1 DPGRRRGLVERRL
14 VADALGGHLRF
25 ASQHRRELLLAA
37 RDADRARAIP
47 EVTAKLAVYRRRRIS
62 RERDVARRVE
72 AAGRR
77 DEPDRRDLA
86 KIVERLAPTR
96 VATGERTHERQM
108 PFDEIQTRIHPPHSR
123 SIFLLASTK
132 RKRIAN
138 GCIDLLSCGYFPHA
152 RVAIRGAR
160 N

>member
-1 DPGRRRGLVERRL
+1 AE
-14 VADALGGHLRF
+14 
-25 ASQHRRELLLAA
+25 
-37 RDADRARAIP
+37 I
-47 EVTAKLAVYRRRRIS
+47 TAKLAVDRRRRIS
-62 RERDVARRVE
+62 RERNAARRVE

-77 DEPDRRDLA
+77 DEPDRRDLE
-86 KIVERLAPTR
+86 KIVERLAPAR

-123 SIFLLASTK
+123 SIFLLSRTK

-160 N
+160 NRTRRPSHGSRRPRSCRARARPRGPRACRR